1 VDYLSGLGI
10 GAIAER
16 VLELNMYLTSRL
28 EREHFEVLSPG
39 GPYRSAETLVRL
51 PEPGQAAAFLLER
64 NIHVTEK
71 PEGLRVSTH
80 FYNDEADVDAC
91 VEALVA
97 HRRQLLL

>member
-1 VDYLSGLGI
+1 VDYVSDLGI

-16 VLELNMYLTSRL
+16 VLALNMYLTSRL

-51 PEPGQAAAFLLER
+51 PEPSRATAFLLEG
-64 NIHVTEK
+64 NIHVSEK
-71 PEGLRVSTH
+71 PEGVRISTH

-91 VEALVA
+91 VDALVA
-97 HRRQLLL
+97 YRNQLLL